1 MRKISGRFGVVAGIT
16 ALLGMMLAAAIAA
29 PAQTYKALYSFTG
42 GADGANPLAG
52 LVQGGGGRVY
62 GTTNCDYCPS
72 GYGTV
77 FELAQTGETTLYAF
91 MGGTDGGNPYSGVV
105 PDAAGNLYGTEF
117 WGGTYGGGTLFKVD
131 AAGSETV
138 LYTFGAKSPNGTGP
152 IGGLIRDGAG
162 NLYGTTYYGGDLSCG
177 GGFGCGTVF
186 ILSKAG
192 QEKVLYSFAGG
203 TDGTN
208 PEAALVLDSAGSLYG
223 TTDYGGGTSCL
234 YGGVFPGC
242 GTAFKIDRTGK
253 ETVLHRFQGG
263 TDGAIPFAALVR
275 DTAGNLYGTTYQG
288 GGEGGGLC
296 GGYGCG
302 TVFKIDT
309 TGTETVLHRFGGYPT
324 DGAAPF
330 AGLVID
336 PAGNLY
342 GTTQSGGASNPGTV
356 FELDTT
362 GTETVLYS
370 FTGAGDGSEPDARLL
385 RDAAGNLYGTTY
397 YGGAYGFGVV
407 FKVTLR

>member
-1 MRKISGRFGVVAGIT
+1 MRKMGWWKTVCTVCVVCT
-16 ALLGMMLAAAIAA
+16 ATVIAL
-29 PAQTYKALYSFTG
+29 PAQTYKVLYSFTG
-42 GADGANPLAG
+42 GADGANPIAGLAG
-52 LVQGGGGRVY
+52 GAGGRVY
-62 GTTNCDYCPS
+62 GTTNCDYCTS

-117 WGGTYGGGTLFKVD
+117 WGGRYGGGTLFKVD
-131 AAGSETV
+131 AAGNETV
-138 LYTFGAKSPNGTGP
+138 LHTFGAKSPSGTGP
-152 IGGLIRDGAG
+152 IGGVIRDGAG

-186 ILSKAG
+186 MLSKAG
-192 QEKVLYSFAGG
+192 EEKVLYSFAGG
-203 TDGTN
+203 SDGTN
-208 PEAALVLDSAGSLYG
+208 PEANLILDSAGNLYG
-223 TTDYGGGTSCL
+223 TTDYGGATSCL
-234 YGGVFPGC
+234 YDGVFPGC
-242 GTAFKIDRTGK
+242 GTVFKVDRAGK
-253 ETVLHRFQGG
+253 ETVLCRFQGG
-263 TDGAIPFAALVR
+263 TDGAIPFAGLVR
-275 DTAGNLYGTTYQG
+275 DTAGSLYGTTYQG
-288 GGEGGGLC
+288 GGEGGSIC

-302 TVFKIDT
+302 IVFKIDT

-324 DGAAPF
+324 DGAVPF

-336 PAGNLY
+336 PGGNLY
-342 GTTQSGGASNPGTV
+342 GTTQSGGASNLGTV

-362 GTETVLYS
+362 GTQTVLYS
-370 FTGAGDGSEPDARLL
+370 FTGADDGEQPDARLL

-407 FKVTLR
+407 FRLTR